1 MCLLS
6 VATVAAAGAAV
17 AAAVALV
24 VSSVEKVVQIA
35 LKSQLQLR
43 FQPHSI
49 IIIIAVVIIC

>member
-6 VATVAAAGAAV
+6 VATVAAA

>member
-6 VATVAAAGAAV
+6 VATVAAAAA

>member
-6 VATVAAAGAAV
+6 VATVAAAV
-17 AAAVALV
+17 AVALV